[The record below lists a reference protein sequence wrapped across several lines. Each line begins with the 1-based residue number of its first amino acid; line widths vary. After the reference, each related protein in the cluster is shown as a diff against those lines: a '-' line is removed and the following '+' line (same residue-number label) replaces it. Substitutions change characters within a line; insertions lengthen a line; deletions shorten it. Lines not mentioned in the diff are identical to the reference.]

1 MSILLLIIGFILL
14 IKGADYF
21 VDGCSAVAKAFGIPS
36 LIIGLTV
43 VSFGT
48 SAPEAAVSI
57 AASLEDMNEIALGNA
72 VGSNICNLLLVLGFS
87 GLFGT
92 LTAKRKVITRDFI
105 YAIFATIVL
114 VIITSPIVRF
124 GRDTGSISRT
134 NGLLLLAILL
144 IYIFALLSDAFKSIR
159 KKEKKE
165 KFELKNIPFIILG
178 LVGIIFGGELVV
190 DSATKIA
197 EMLHIGHDV
206 IALTVVA
213 IGTSLPELVTSS
225 IAAKKGEVD
234 LAIGN
239 VIGSNIFNI
248 LFVLGLSSL
257 ISPISYNLAAFID
270 ILIMLAVSV
279 LVYLLVLHK
288 GKIGRTKSCILLCLY
303 ITYMAYLF
311 VR

>member
-1 MSILLLIIGFILL
+1 MSILLLLIGFVLL

-57 AASLEDMNEIALGNA
+57 AASLEDMHEIALGNA
-72 VGSNICNLLLVLGFS
+72 VGSNICNLLLVLGFA

-105 YAIFATIVL
+105 YAIFSTIVL
-114 VIITSPIVRF
+114 VIIASPIVRF
-124 GRDTGSISRT
+124 GNETGTITRT

-165 KFELKNIPFIILG
+165 KFELKNIPFIIFG
-178 LVGIIFGGELVV
+178 LVGVIFGGEIVV

-197 EMLHIGHDV
+197 ETLHIGHDV

-248 LFVLGLSSL
+248 LFVLGLSST
-257 ISPISYNLAAFID
+257 ISPITYNLAAFID

-279 LVYLLVLHK
+279 FVYILVLHK
-288 GKIGRTKSCILLCLY
+288 GRIGRTKACILLCLY